1 MSKRS
6 LLIGFAVFTIFG
18 MLMSAIPRE
27 SQAIPPFARKYATSC
42 PTCHVVFPK
51 LNGFGRQFRANGYRI
66 PQGEEMFIKDEP
78 AGGQLSLGA
87 NAWKKLF
94 PNAIWP
100 SSIAGTLP
108 VGAFVDQRIRFNL
121 NDRQN
126 DDGRPRVIFEGIHEV
141 ELLVGGTFG
150 ERFSFFGDPKLWEGV
165 TDSTEIGRLFIQ
177 YNRSPQINLRFGILE
192 PRAIMPFSKHRQ
204 WIRLNEHLM
213 NNTPAIAPN
222 GTTLHNF
229 SFRKSEGFEFF
240 GGMEFGKYGIEYA
253 AGILNGKDA
262 TSSSSST
269 GIAGGSSTF
278 RETNSD
284 KDWYVSLALKIGGM
298 GVLGGEVEDEE
309 LIQTENWRDDS
320 IKLGAFFYNG
330 VTDVPANFAGNTDIV
345 KSGNHFIRTGLTADI
360 FYGDANIMVGAQ
372 FMRDTARD
380 IDAAGGIPWADT
392 KRDYEAMIYEIEL
405 DYVVYPWLLPGIRY
419 EVFDPLNYEGP
430 ADGTGNKH
438 SGFQQITGNVSML
451 GAANIKLMLEYS
463 TRWDD
468 AADNN
473 DQTGRISFN
482 WTF

>member
-1 MSKRS
+1 VKSKNF
-6 LLIGFAVFTIFG
+6 LLGIFVFAIFAI
-18 MLMSAIPRE
+18 LFSAVPRE
-27 SQAIPPFARKYATSC
+27 SQAIPPFARKYATACS
-42 PTCHVVFPK
+42 TCHVVFPK
-51 LNGFGRQFRANGYRI
+51 LNQFGRQFRAAGYRI
-66 PQGEEMFIKDEP
+66 PVGEDMFVKDEP

-87 NAWKKLF
+87 NAWKKMF
-94 PNAIWP
+94 PEAIWP

-108 VGAFVDQRIRFNL
+108 VGAFVDQRIRFNF

-165 TDSTEIGRLFIQ
+165 TDATEIGRLFIQ
-177 YNRSPQINLRFGILE
+177 YNRSPGFNLRFGILE
-192 PRAIMPFSKHRQ
+192 PRAIGPFSKHRQ

-213 NNTPAIAPN
+213 NNTPSISP
-222 GTTLHNF
+222 GGDDLHNF

-240 GGMEFGKYGIEYA
+240 GAKEYGRYGIEYA

-262 TSSSSST
+262 TSSKSSKDVP
-269 GIAGGSSTF
+269 GGSSTH

-284 KDWYVSLALKIGGM
+284 KDWYVSFALKIGGM
-298 GVLGGEVEDEE
+298 GVLGLEEESED
-309 LIQTENWRDDS
+309 LVMTDNWRDDS
-320 IKLGAFFYNG
+320 VKIGGFFYNG
-330 VTDVPANFAGNTDIV
+330 VTDVPAGFAGNPDIV

-380 IDAAGGIPWADT
+380 IEAASGVPWSES
-392 KRDYEAMIYEIEL
+392 KRNYDAMIYEIEL
-405 DYVVYPWLLPGIRY
+405 DYVVYPWLLPAIRY
-419 EVFDPLNYEGP
+419 ELFDPSNYNEING
-430 ADGTGNKH
+430 GEEKH
-438 SGFQQITGNVSML
+438 SGFQQVTANLSLL
-451 GAANIKLMLEYS
+451 GAANIKMMFEYS

-473 DQTGRISFN
+473 DQTGRVSFN